1 MTGESAFFLNTS
13 TDLVSMEK
21 VVKEEGPDKISV
33 RAAGHLGGIR
43 TAALHGRAHFI
54 NAGKR
59 GQRVF
64 CQLYT
69 REDRS
74 RWGKLGGR
82 PKKSVRTLSGER

>member
-1 MTGESAFFLNTS
+1 M
-13 TDLVSMEK
+13 
-21 VVKEEGPDKISV
+21 VKEEDPDNISV
-33 RAAGHLGGIR
+33 RMAGHIGGAK
-43 TAALHGRAHFI
+43 TVALHGRDHFV

-64 CQLYT
+64 RQRYT

-82 PKKSVRTLSGER
+82 PKKSARTFPGERQG

>member
-1 MTGESAFFLNTS
+1 MVTKSAG
-13 TDLVSMEK
+13 MEK
-21 VVKEEGPDKISV
+21 VVKEIDPDKISV
-33 RAAGHLGGIR
+33 TMAGHLGGAK
-43 TAALHGRAHFI
+43 TAALHGRNHFV

-64 CQLYT
+64 RQRYT

-82 PKKSVRTLSGER
+82 PKKSAITFSGER